1 VSGSAA
7 EERFD
12 ELDKR
17 RLRSDFLSQVREV
30 CRLHLAKNPL
40 TRDAEIEELEDV
52 DGVRFDHL
60 VVSYHRG
67 PWPKRLLVGAY
78 EVRSDPRTSTASGRL
93 SVIGTTSTSGVGLS
107 RFARGERGGRPGQTE
122 RGVAT
127 PVQRVSAGMGQQS
140 AESGSGSMRFDEFGE

>member
-1 VSGSAA
+1 MPTVSSTVRMAGHRVGGGEPVGERGRSVA

-30 CRLHLAKNPL
+30 CRLHLAKDPL
-40 TRDAEIEELEDV
+40 TRDAEIEELEEV

-67 PWPKRLLVGAY
+67 PWLK
-78 EVRSDPRTSTASGRL
+78 
-93 SVIGTTSTSGVGLS
+93 
-107 RFARGERGGRPGQTE
+107 RFAGRSLRGFGRIRGRRPL
-122 RGVAT
+122 
-127 PVQRVSAGMGQQS
+127 PVGCL
-140 AESGSGSMRFDEFGE
+140 

>member
-1 VSGSAA
+1 MA

-30 CRLHLAKNPL
+30 CRLHLAKDPL
-40 TRDAEIEELEDV
+40 TRDAEIEEV

-67 PWPKRLLVGAY
+67 PWHRLAPAVDQRVGDLGGNLGQAGLAGDL
-78 EVRSDPRTSTASGRL
+78 RIMPTS
-93 SVIGTTSTSGVGLS
+93 GLS
-107 RFARGERGGRPGQTE
+107 RWWRQCPL
-122 RGVAT
+122 
-127 PVQRVSAGMGQQS
+127 
-140 AESGSGSMRFDEFGE
+140 